1 MTREKD
7 KLVQQSEAQ
16 RNPYLARPED
26 FTIMSAADAA
36 QKVLSG
42 HGQRGENM
50 RQYNR
55 LLEERKRDAG
65 KSTPT
70 RKDVD
75 LPAHGEDALL
85 PVTRR
90 R

>member
-1 MTREKD
+1 MTNHEKD
-7 KLVQQSEAQ
+7 QLIHQSEAQ
-16 RNPYLARPED
+16 HNPYLAKPED

-36 QKVLSG
+36 QKVLPG

-75 LPAHGEDALL
+75 LPAHGEAASL

-90 R
+90 